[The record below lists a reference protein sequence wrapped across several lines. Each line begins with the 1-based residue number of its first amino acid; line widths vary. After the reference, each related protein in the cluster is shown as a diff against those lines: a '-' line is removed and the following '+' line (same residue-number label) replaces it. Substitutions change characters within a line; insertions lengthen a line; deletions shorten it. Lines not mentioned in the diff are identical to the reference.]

1 MNADIPRF
9 KRKLGYTPWPN
20 TILNI
25 AGINGGMFP
34 DQGAHRKLTNERA
47 NTGTGI
53 SKRLQYYR
61 GTNLPDRPGHRP
73 RGADY
78 HQLQQERWSLEGAWP
93 SISWQLGEEQQRQTE
108 NHCSYKER
116 HHGESH
122 HSAETDAGYG
132 QDR

>member
-1 MNADIPRF
+1 MNGQTLAQVF
-9 KRKLGYTPWPN
+9 QNVY
-20 TILNI
+20 NI
-25 AGINGGMFP
+25 IAVQI
-34 DQGAHRKLTNERA
+34 
-47 NTGTGI
+47 
-53 SKRLQYYR
+53 
-61 GTNLPDRPGHRP
+61 LPDRPGHRP

-78 HQLQQERWSLEGAWP
+78 HQLQQKRWSLEGAWP